1 VFLPPIKLYLADYR
15 LPGHSEEHVQ
25 ISIPN
30 RQPLTGQHFQV
41 AVVGGGLIGMA
52 IAREC
57 ARAGK
62 RTLLVEQHDFGWG
75 AATRTSR
82 IVSGFSALESGDA
95 ARAREIVRD
104 RETLLREYPH
114 LFYPSH
120 FLMAVDGS
128 GSRGALS
135 TRAKLWLYRQI
146 TGSRL
151 DAASFEIEHKKL
163 ERAIGNASWSLF
175 DFEDVVCPF
184 PERLLA
190 EWLREAEA
198 SGAVVRNHTQ
208 VLAVDIAHGR
218 ARGLLLRD
226 WIANRAEK
234 IEATWIVNASGAWA
248 SRLCQRSSLRLR
260 RPIST
265 NIRSTYLVTAPMPGT
280 PSAPVCTE
288 TSDGKPLTI
297 VPWND
302 QLLVG
307 PIETVDASDPA
318 KVNATADVHRLQQTL
333 LELFSKTRVMK
344 PEARFAFS
352 AIRSTPARSGS
363 APENSGWEHTLH
375 DHSADGAAR
384 MITVVGGTMA
394 TAIRIARDCAAHVGA
409 RPGETRGLPQR
420 SRFFSDEWAMELAQ
434 SGFIPEDTA
443 RGILEWHGTR
453 AEAIARL
460 ARGSVE
466 LRTPLCPHSPH
477 IVAEVVHA
485 YVHEHATSLADA
497 LLRRVPVALGACW
510 SDVCSREAALR
521 IGAVLGWSDEATGA
535 ALEALETERASIMAR
550 SASARRLGAA
560 AD

>member
-1 VFLPPIKLYLADYR
+1 
-15 LPGHSEEHVQ
+15 VQ

-30 RQPLTGQHFQV
+30 RQSLNGQHFQV

-62 RTLLVEQHDFGWG
+62 RTLLVEQHDFGSG
-75 AATRTSR
+75 SATRTSR
-82 IVSGFSALESGDA
+82 IVSGFAALEGGDA
-95 ARAREIVRD
+95 GRAREIVRD

-128 GSRGALS
+128 GNRGALA

-146 TGSRL
+146 TGSSL

-163 ERAIGNASWSLF
+163 ERAVGSDSWSLF
-175 DFEDVVCPF
+175 DFEDLVCPF

-190 EWLREAEA
+190 EWVREAEA

-208 VLAVDIAHGR
+208 VLAIDIAHGR

-226 WIANRAEK
+226 WIANREEK
-234 IEATWIVNASGAWA
+234 IEATWIVNATGAWA

-260 RPIST
+260 RPISA
-265 NIRSTYLVTAPMPGT
+265 NVRSTYLVTAPMPGA
-280 PSAPVCTE
+280 PNAPVCTE
-288 TSDGKPLTI
+288 SSGGQPITI
-297 VPWND
+297 LPWND

-307 PIETVDASDPA
+307 PIETPDASDPA
-318 KVNATADVHRLQQTL
+318 KVNATAEEIHQLQQTL
-333 LELFSKTRVMK
+333 LKFFSKTRVMR
-344 PEARFAFS
+344 PDARFAFS
-352 AIRSTPARSGS
+352 AIRSTPSRSGS
-363 APENSGWEHTLH
+363 APENSGWEHALH
-375 DHSADGAAR
+375 DHGAEGAAR
-384 MITVVGGTMA
+384 MITVVGGTLA
-394 TAIRIARDCAAHVGA
+394 TAIRIAQDCAALIGA
-409 RPGETRGLPQR
+409 RVGNARPRQG

-434 SGFIPEDTA
+434 TGFIPEDTA
-443 RGILEWHGTR
+443 RAILEWHGTR
-453 AEAIARL
+453 AEEIARL

-485 YVHEHATSLADA
+485 YVHEHATSLGDA
-497 LLRRVPVALGACW
+497 LLRRIPVALGACW
-510 SDVCSREAALR
+510 SDTCSREAALR
-521 IGAVLGWSDEATGA
+521 IGAVMGWNDEATGA
-535 ALEALETERASIMAR
+535 ALETLETERAAVTAR